1 MCSAICRNKIQPT
14 EDDPWSGGK
23 KMKRYSHM
31 LGDRL
36 KLYGFLCL
44 SFGRAPKRNA
54 RNEPAKEPVFF
65 FIRGCFDDYD
75 VGFLYWSAF
84 FRVSPWGHTGRPMS
98 GRFVS
103 FFDFFSSLFPPIACR
118 KCHPIISIS
127 NTLSESKI
135 KLKLPVIIHSV
146 RITIN

>member
-14 EDDPWSGGK
+14 EEDPWSGEKNEAILAHAGWQTQVVWLFVPFLWTGSK
-23 KMKRYSHM
+23 KKR
-31 LGDRL
+31 
-36 KLYGFLCL
+36 
-44 SFGRAPKRNA
+44 
-54 RNEPAKEPVFF
+54 KEWTCERTCFF

-103 FFDFFSSLFPPIACR
+103 FFDFFSSPFPPIACR